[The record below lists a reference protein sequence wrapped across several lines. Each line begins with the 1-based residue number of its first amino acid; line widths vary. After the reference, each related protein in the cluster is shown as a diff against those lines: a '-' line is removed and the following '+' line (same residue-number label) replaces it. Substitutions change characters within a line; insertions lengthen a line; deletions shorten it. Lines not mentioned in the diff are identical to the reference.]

1 MIAIG
6 GNMKISIKQY
16 ILGGFL
22 ILSLI
27 MAAQGISNTIGSILA
42 AKSIKKLQSETLKNT
57 MDFMDINT
65 NVIQIQQWLS
75 DISATRGLNGYN
87 DGLQEAEKNYNAA
100 KSKISELKI
109 EHESNQEMTAQLNNL
124 EKTLDEYYSV
134 GKQMAQVYIT
144 YGPEKGNAYMGKFDP
159 YAAAMGKSIGT
170 IVESNRTQ
178 SAEFLNSIEHNENR
192 SVYISVTVTF
202 LSVGLSLFLAFLITG
217 VTIKPLKLFSDKF
230 RLGATGDLRVHMQ
243 YNKENEIGALAN
255 EFNTFVDKLHNMVSQ
270 ISDSSSRINQQS
282 SDLSAASEQ
291 FSSTF
296 AEQSSQINSIASAVE
311 EMVAT
316 AQDILNRLETMTT
329 TISGTSK
336 VNNDV
341 KKSLV
346 SVSDKVAEIKTES
359 TTLSGIMQELIS
371 SSDEISVIIQTI
383 NDIADQ
389 TNLLAL
395 NAAIEAARAG
405 EHGRG
410 FAVVADEVRKLAER
424 TQASTQEIGG
434 IVKTLQEKTVHA
446 NDSMHQ
452 SVTKVDEG
460 VELMAY
466 MQEQFKEID
475 NQIAVIRSEQDNLS
489 TAMKESGLATE
500 NINTSIQEIT
510 HGINES
516 SSAVQVIASSA
527 TSLQDQAD
535 KMTEITSQ
543 FKI

>member
-243 YNKENEIGALAN
+243 YDKENEIGALAN

-311 EMVAT
+311 EVVAT